1 MALVDIFS
9 PDAFNLISMTEA
21 VEKVPFLPSFLGDM
35 GIFKPQPVRTEK
47 VAVERRDGVLAL
59 IQTSPRGADST
70 KIDKI
75 RPKLRDFRT
84 SRIIED
90 DTIYAHE
97 LQNMRAFGSE
107 SDVQTLTDEVTLR
120 QSRISDR
127 ISLTLENMR
136 LGGVQGIVTDA
147 DGSTIYNFYTE
158 FGISQPAEIGFTNAN
173 VTAGGGMVPFL
184 DNNVTRPMLRSLGGM
199 VPGAEIIALVGDSF
213 FDWFTQHNDV
223 VKTYQNW
230 LAAAELRTSRAFKSF
245 TFGDVTFV
253 NYRGTDDNSTVAI
266 GTNKAKFF
274 AKNVP
279 GLFQH
284 AMSPGEQMAL
294 VNTLGRERYSW
305 IVPDKDEDL
314 WVKVKVASYPLML
327 CTRPESLLRGSY
339 S

>member
-1 MALVDIFS
+1 MLVDIFS
-9 PDAFNLISMTEA
+9 PDAFNLLSMTQA
-21 VEKVPFLPSFLGDM
+21 VEKVPFLPQLLGDM
-35 GIFKPQPVRTEK
+35 NLFDPSPVRTEK
-47 VAVERRDGVLAL
+47 VAVERRDGILQM
-59 IQTSPRGADST
+59 IQTSPRGADSS

-84 SRIIED
+84 SRIILD

-120 QSRISDR
+120 QKRISDR

-136 LGGVQGIVTDA
+136 LGAVQGVVTDA
-147 DGSTIYNFYTE
+147 DASTIYDFYAE

-173 VTAGGGMVPFL
+173 VTTAGGMVPFL
-184 DNNVTRPMLRSLGGM
+184 DNNITRAMLRSLGGN
-199 VPGAEIIALVGDSF
+199 VPGAQIVALVGDSF
-213 FDWFTQHNDV
+213 FDWFTQHPDV
-223 VKTYQNW
+223 VKTYLNW
-230 LAAAELRTSRAFKSF
+230 MGAEALRDSNAFRVF
-245 TFGDVTFV
+245 NFAGIMWV

-266 GTNKAKFF
+266 TTNKAKFF

-284 AMSPGEQMAL
+284 VMSPGEQMAL

-314 WVKVKVASYPLML
+314 WVKIKVASYPLMM